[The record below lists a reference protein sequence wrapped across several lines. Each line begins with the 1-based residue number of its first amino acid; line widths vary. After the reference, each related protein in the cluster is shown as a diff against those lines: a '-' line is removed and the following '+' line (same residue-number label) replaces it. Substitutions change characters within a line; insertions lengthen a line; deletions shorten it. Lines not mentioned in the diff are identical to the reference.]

1 MENKIQGKLTQI
13 LPLEHGQSKSG
24 KEWKKQSFV
33 VDTGDQYNPNVCFSL
48 FGDNKIEL
56 LNHVTVGQDIEV
68 SFNVSSREYQGKWFH
83 NLDPWRIKKLQIE
96 EPAPKREPQ
105 HHAPEPTN
113 DDLSW
118 LD

>member
-13 LPLEHGQSKSG
+13 LPLESGQSKSG

-33 VDTGDQYNPNVCFSL
+33 IDTGDQYNPNVCFSL

-56 LNHVTVGQDIEV
+56 LNHVTIGQDIEV

-83 NLDPWRIKKLQIE
+83 NLDPWRIKKLQNE
-96 EPAPKREPQ
+96 APAPKQVEPK
-105 HHAPEPTN
+105 N
-113 DDLSW
+113 DLSW
-118 LD
+118 LE